1 MGIGEV
7 NLKQENEDVMVIC
20 VLTSGGLRCE
30 RVKRTMCMQQPL
42 DLGHKQIAGQ
52 EYDDDY
58 DLPRGAKKIKLS
70 REKEFQQEFGD
81 NYFPLIDFS
90 VHQKKRYVDHV

>member
-1 MGIGEV
+1 MKESRG
-7 NLKQENEDVMVIC
+7 
-20 VLTSGGLRCE
+20 RCAC
-30 RVKRTMCMQQPL
+30 KQPL

-52 EYDDDY
+52 EDED

-70 REKEFQQEFGD
+70 REEGFQQDFGD
-81 NYFPLIDFS
+81 KYFPLIDFS